1 MNIAVVFAGG
11 SGVRMG
17 AGIPKQFLEIDGKPI
32 LIHTLRM
39 FEMHHKIDKIYL
51 AVLEDYIPYAKALAA
66 EFHISKL
73 KGIVS
78 GGNSAMDSVYRIL
91 DYVRSENPEDSI
103 VLIHDGVRPFV
114 AYDVITKNIEA
125 VKKYGSAIT
134 SNLCYETVLIS
145 KDGGSTVDGIPA
157 RKECYTAQA
166 PQSFYLKEVLEAH
179 ERIREQNPDYTDIVD
194 SCTLMKAIGKDPHLV
209 EGNRGNI
216 KVTTPIDVYM
226 FRALLNYQE
235 NEQAFGFGLTDKMRS
250 KINYYKRSE
259 GMEEVKNGDEQYSER
274 GYTTCG
280 ECFVDPMGE
289 ISGEKDRSNR
299 CNGTD
304 RQESDL
310 YAFRSRK
317 NL

>member
-17 AGIPKQFLEIDGKPI
+17 AGVPKQFLEIDGKPI

-39 FEMHHKIDKIYL
+39 FEMHHEIDKIYL
-51 AVLEDYIPYAKALAA
+51 AVLEEYIPYVRALAS
-66 EFHISKL
+66 EFHITKL
-73 KGIVS
+73 KGVVS
-78 GGNSAMDSVYRIL
+78 GGNSAMDSVYNAL
-91 DYVRSENPEDSI
+91 KCADQENPKDAI

-114 AYDVITKNIEA
+114 AYDVISQNIAA
-125 VKKYGSAIT
+125 VKQYGSAIT

-145 KDGGSTVDGIPA
+145 KDGGKTVDTIPT

-166 PQSFYLKEVLEAH
+166 PQSFYLNEILEAH
-179 ERIREQNPDYTDIVD
+179 QKIRKTNPEYTDIVD
-194 SCTLMKAIGKDPHLV
+194 SCTLMKAHGKEPHLV

-250 KINYYKRSE
+250 KINYYKRNE
-259 GMEEVKNGDEQYSER
+259 GMTDES
-274 GYTTCG
+274 
-280 ECFVDPMGE
+280 
-289 ISGEKDRSNR
+289 
-299 CNGTD
+299 
-304 RQESDL
+304 
-310 YAFRSRK
+310 
-317 NL
+317 